1 MYRLLAAFIVIFIE
15 WVLEIWY
22 HFWTPNEIVFESQLF
37 DYLVTE
43 KYWEVYCWV
52 TYTINISYKI
62 FYFHSKIILAVFST
76 YVGYFLF
83 PFSSSCSKSLYPKDV
98 VLYPR
103 HLILLPAQM
112 DNPEHPVPD
121 QGIPRNSSKDLGSTG
136 DPSNSTRFVQV
147 GFAQIMECIHVA
159 YEKYVCISVKL

>member
-1 MYRLLAAFIVIFIE
+1 M
-15 WVLEIWY
+15 
-22 HFWTPNEIVFESQLF
+22 
-37 DYLVTE
+37 
-43 KYWEVYCWV
+43 
-52 TYTINISYKI
+52 KI
-62 FYFHSKIILAVFST
+62 FYLHSKIILAAFDT

-121 QGIPRNSSKDLGSTG
+121 QGIPRNSSKDLGLMG
-136 DPSNSTRFVQV
+136 DPSSSTRFVQV
-147 GFAQIMECIHVA
+147 VLAQIMECIHVA
-159 YEKYVCISVKL
+159 CEKYYIDICISVKLQP